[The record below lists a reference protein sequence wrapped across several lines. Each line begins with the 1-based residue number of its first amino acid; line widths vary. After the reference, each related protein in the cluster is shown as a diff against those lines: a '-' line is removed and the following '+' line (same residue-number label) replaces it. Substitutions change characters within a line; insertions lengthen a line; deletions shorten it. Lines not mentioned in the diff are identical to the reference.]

1 MDRGLFYQLG
11 GLTPARFDELTQEVL
26 LAESLGIGLAWCLPA
41 TDAHGRFGGSASGIW
56 LAALAAQTRRIRL
69 GVGLVGVWPPL
80 SAPVREAEQAATLDR
95 AAEGRLEV
103 ALLPEVGDDADEGFR
118 MLCEM
123 WAPETFSWT
132 SERFAVP
139 PIDVVPKPVQRPHPP
154 VWLAGWNA
162 EHAQA
167 AGRIGLSFLDVSGG
181 GSERWESHRALR
193 CEARAA
199 EIEAGVAERAGTGTR
214 TGLSGRPEP
223 AFAVAVEQ
231 VGSGAWLEELAGL
244 GVDGVVVRAGP
255 LDGGHA
261 EACDRIRALAAA

>member
-11 GLTPARFDELTQEVL
+11 GVTPARFDELAQEVL

-41 TDAHGRFGGSASGIW
+41 TDADGRFAESAPGIW

-69 GVGLVGVWPPL
+69 GIGLAGVWPPL

-95 AAEGRLEV
+95 AAGGRLEV
-103 ALLPEVGDDADEGFR
+103 ALLPDVGDDADEGLR

-123 WAPETFSWT
+123 WAPGTFSWA

-139 PIDVVPKPVQRPHPP
+139 PIDVVPKPAQRPHPP

-167 AGRIGLSFLDVSGG
+167 AGRIGLAFLDVSGG

-193 CEARAA
+193 AEARGAQA
-199 EIEAGVAERAGTGTR
+199 RVAGSADEGERSRRNGESA
-214 TGLSGRPEP
+214 P
-223 AFAVAVEQ
+223 AFAVAVER
-231 VGSGAWLEELAGL
+231 VGSGAWLEELAAL
-244 GVDGVVVRAGP
+244 GIDGVVVRAGP
-255 LDGGHA
+255 LDGGHD